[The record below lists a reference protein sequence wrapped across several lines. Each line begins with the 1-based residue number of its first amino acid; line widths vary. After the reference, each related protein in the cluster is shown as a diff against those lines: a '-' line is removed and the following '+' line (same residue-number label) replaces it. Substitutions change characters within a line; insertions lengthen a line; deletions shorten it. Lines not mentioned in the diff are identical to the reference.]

1 MAFTLHTSGGS
12 KATAGA
18 NVNATIILDG
28 TSLDLWSNEAES
40 MCCNECDYDLVT
52 NYATL
57 TANGKAICS
66 SICDAYVGQKIIGY
80 EPGAVGNTEAA
91 LRLNLLQTQISKGLS
106 QLKDSSI
113 KAYLAIS

>member
-12 KATAGA
+12 KATAGT
-18 NVNATIILDG
+18 NVNATIIADG
-28 TSLDLWSNEAES
+28 TTLDIWSEEAES
-40 MCCNECDYDLVT
+40 MCCNECDYDVVT

-57 TANGKAICS
+57 TANGKEILS

-80 EPGAVGNTEAA
+80 EPEAIGTTGAT

-113 KAYLAIS
+113 KAYLAIA